1 MAAPAPESALAAEPI
16 DHAPSDVLRARGPR
30 RFRPDAQRRRR
41 LFQLLRVQFFVKF
54 PLVLR
59 LRRPRACGRVP
70 ERLTERYEE
79 AKSLLRKMMPVAR
92 QVLGDA
98 VEVTLQMRKV
108 YAAAL
113 CNDPGGSLDDVR
125 EAVTTLEESERT
137 ARRVFGATHPTEMSI
152 LQGLKESREAL
163 RAREGTA

>member
-1 MAAPAPESALAAEPI
+1 
-16 DHAPSDVLRARGPR
+16 
-30 RFRPDAQRRRR
+30 
-41 LFQLLRVQFFVKF
+41 
-54 PLVLR
+54 
-59 LRRPRACGRVP
+59 
-70 ERLTERYEE
+70 
-79 AKSLLRKMMPVAR
+79 MMPVAR